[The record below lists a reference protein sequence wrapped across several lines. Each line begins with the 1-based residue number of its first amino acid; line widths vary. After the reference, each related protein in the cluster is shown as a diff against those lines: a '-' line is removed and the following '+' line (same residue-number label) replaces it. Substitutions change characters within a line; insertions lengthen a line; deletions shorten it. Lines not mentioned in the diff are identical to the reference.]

1 MWSMWRIGRR
11 SGVMGLL
18 GLLRMRVVSIP
29 AAVRVSSQMSL
40 LRINWRCELASS
52 SATTTNPR

>member
-1 MWSMWRIGRR
+1 
-11 SGVMGLL
+11 MGLL

-29 AAVRVSSQMSL
+29 VAVRVSGQMSL
-40 LRINWRCELASS
+40 LRINWRCELARLVSS